1 MNIVGF
7 QDAPTA
13 DRRIEQYLRSKPD
26 REIAA
31 LLLQD
36 VLPELSDLG
45 PAAMIIESAIDRLL
59 RSDGGSLNGPESQF
73 RANRSAL
80 EESDASSELFQF
92 TF

>member
-1 MNIVGF
+1 MNIDRF
-7 QDAPTA
+7 QDAQSA
-13 DRRIEQYLRSKPD
+13 DRRIEQYLRAKAD

-36 VLPELSDLG
+36 VLPDLSDLG

-59 RSDGGSLNGPESQF
+59 RSDGGSLNGPEAQS
-73 RANRSAL
+73 RADRLAL